1 MPTALDF
8 KSTLEASGATS
19 WGQNLIL
26 ETMVMGNLEEWV
38 NIMVSVK
45 MANSCHFHFCT
56 CYNKTKK
63 CQHIKICF
71 L

>member
-1 MPTALDF
+1 
-8 KSTLEASGATS
+8 
-19 WGQNLIL
+19 
-26 ETMVMGNLEEWV
+26 
-38 NIMVSVK
+38 MVSVK

-71 L
+71 FFSLVFILLSLISIILLKKELEKYD